1 MNIEN
6 SKQIYNVY
14 CDESCHLE
22 KDNQP
27 IMGFGAIWCP
37 NSEVKRLAAEI
48 RKRKVS
54 FKAMGELKWGKVTSS
69 RIDFYFDLIFWFFQ
83 ENEIRFR
90 AVVVRDKTRLDHEAF
105 NQSSH
110 ETFYYKMY
118 FSLLR
123 EILDPE
129 FRYNIF
135 LDIKDSRS
143 RQKLQKLR
151 EVLCNNVHDFTGEMI
166 HHLQNMHS
174 YESDLMQMA
183 DFLLGAVSYRN
194 RNLSSNEAKIK
205 IIELIE
211 NKIEASLIYST
222 SKKETK
228 FNLFLF
234 TPRELK

>member
-1 MNIEN
+1 MSETYNI
-6 SKQIYNVY
+6 Y

-37 NSEVKRLAAEI
+37 TSQVKRLTSEI
-48 RKRKVS
+48 RKRKIS
-54 FKAMGELKWGKVTSS
+54 FQAKGELKWGKVTLS
-69 RIDFYFDLIFWFFQ
+69 RVDFYLGLIDWFFQ
-83 ENEIRFR
+83 ENEIHFR
-90 AVVVRDKTRLDHEAF
+90 TVVVRDKSRLDHEAF
-105 NQSSH
+105 NQGSH

-129 FRYNIF
+129 FRYNIY
-135 LDIKDSRS
+135 LDIKDTRS
-143 RQKLQKLR
+143 RQKLLKLR
-151 EVLCNNVHDFTGEMI
+151 DVLCNNVHDFTGEMI

-174 YESDLMQMA
+174 KESDLMQMA

-194 RNLSSNEAKIK
+194 RDLSSSETKIK
-205 IIELIE
+205 VIELIE
-211 NKIEASLIYST
+211 NKINAPLIHST
-222 SKKETK
+222 SKKETT

-234 TPRELK
+234 TPR